1 MRRNLTKQA
10 ERTMVEIKRDLKAF
24 RKRQELIRNEINDCK
39 SWNDH
44 IEELKDAMTRR
55 LGPTLSDAADNKY
68 SSPWMDIGT
77 KEKIQRA
84 FSVAIEVRS
93 ECRRLLKVNRRI
105 RTETDAIRINQKVE
119 FFDSRTN

>member
-68 SSPWMDIGT
+68 SSPWMDILVRKKNT
-77 KEKIQRA
+77 A
-84 FSVAIEVRS
+84 SVQCCYRS
-93 ECRRLLKVNRRI
+93 PKRM
-105 RTETDAIRINQKVE
+105 QKTVKGQ
-119 FFDSRTN
+119 SK